1 MAWKPSSKKT
11 GVIVDADKLLAE
23 WLDRV
28 WTLVWGTIVLSTGL
42 LVTKYIDSGQWVGVV
57 NLFGG
62 GYLGLQVFQKL
73 LEVAMTLKQK
83 EKSNVA

>member
-1 MAWKPSSKKT
+1 MN
-11 GVIVDADKLLAE
+11 ADKLLAE

-28 WTLVWGTIVLSTGL
+28 WTLVWGSIVLSTGL
-42 LVTKYIDSGQWVGVV
+42 LVTKFIEVGHWMNVM

-73 LEVAMTLKQK
+73 LDVALTLKQK
-83 EKSNVA
+83 EKPDAG

>member
-1 MAWKPSSKKT
+1 MNT
-11 GVIVDADKLLAE
+11 DKLLAE

-42 LVTKYIDSGQWVGVV
+42 LIAKYIDSGQWVGVL

-83 EKSNVA
+83 EKPQ